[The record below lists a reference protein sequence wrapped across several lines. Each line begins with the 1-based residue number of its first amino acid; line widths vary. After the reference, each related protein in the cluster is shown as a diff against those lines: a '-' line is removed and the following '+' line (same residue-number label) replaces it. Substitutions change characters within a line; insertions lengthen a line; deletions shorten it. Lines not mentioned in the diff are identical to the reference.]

1 MKIFLTSSPCM
12 TDSDAL
18 NPANGFVEK
27 LRQDIK
33 SGSRGLFIASS
44 PSDYGQTEFYALE
57 TRKSFAGAGIV
68 FSDYGVLDDRNAACA
83 PRLVA
88 SADVIILAG
97 GHVPTQ
103 NAFFERISLRD
114 CLAHFCGTLI
124 GISAGTMNSADVVY
138 THAELPGEAT
148 DPNYKKFLPGLG
160 LTKTQVIP
168 HYQFIKDQTLDG
180 LRLFKDIAYPDSL
193 GRSFVALPDGSY
205 IYISD
210 GRETLFGE
218 AWLISNGSLSKLS
231 SPGDVTKLH

>member
-12 TDSDAL
+12 ADSDAL

-33 SGSRGLFIASS
+33 PGSRGLFIASS

-57 TRKSFAGAGIV
+57 TRKSFAEAGIV
-68 FSDYGVLDDRNAACA
+68 FSDYSVLDERNAASA
-83 PRLVA
+83 PKLVA

-103 NAFFERISLRD
+103 NAFFQRISLRD
-114 CLAHFCGTLI
+114 CLASFRGTLI

-180 LRLFKDIAYPDSL
+180 LRLFEDVAYPDSL
-193 GRSFVALPDGSY
+193 GRSFVAMPDGSY
-205 IYISD
+205 IYIAD

-218 AWLISNGSLSKLS
+218 AWLISSGSLSKLS
-231 SPGDVTKLH
+231 NPGDITKLH